1 MLSRNLTSSALCC
14 KSVEILP
21 DICLSSCLIFQEEKK
36 KEREK
41 VIKAIYL
48 LIAKYRFPSIEYAE
62 DTA

>member
-1 MLSRNLTSSALCC
+1 MPNFSRG
-14 KSVEILP
+14 
-21 DICLSSCLIFQEEKK
+21 KK

-48 LIAKYRFPSIEYAE
+48 LIAKYRFPSLEYAE